1 MGPAGD
7 RMALCVARGIY
18 MAMCRKK
25 SGMSDRPQRCEL
37 RARTPVGLA
46 NCKASRPQD
55 SNRSVRSEI
64 PATSKPSTSRRD
76 VAALSFTHM
85 LANLPGQ
92 STVRTKVSAH
102 WASYRLL
109 RRILGIVSGRCTWNR
124 STVNA
129 SYGNQTPP
137 MPPSP
142 PWPSATPYLF
152 SWLHLHVTRD

>member
-1 MGPAGD
+1 MGPSGD

-25 SGMSDRPQRCEL
+25 SGMSDRPQRWEL

-92 STVRTKVSAH
+92 STVGELSSVAAHLGYRFWAVHLEPQHCKCFVRESDPPIATFPAMAQCHPVLVLLASSA
-102 WASYRLL
+102 
-109 RRILGIVSGRCTWNR
+109 
-124 STVNA
+124 
-129 SYGNQTPP
+129 
-137 MPPSP
+137 
-142 PWPSATPYLF
+142 
-152 SWLHLHVTRD
+152 RD